1 VVYPVSKVNGEAVA
15 VAGAPD
21 RSQARLR
28 WRQERVPPKLL
39 PPSRKKIAI
48 VGLSTQ
54 TNVRCEMTKL
64 PLVFYENDL
73 DISLSFV

>member
-1 VVYPVSKVNGEAVA
+1 MTYSL
-15 VAGAPD
+15 
-21 RSQARLR
+21 RL
-28 WRQERVPPKLL
+28 
-39 PPSRKKIAI
+39 IINAI
-48 VGLSTQ
+48 PGLGTQ